1 MNKEKN
7 KISTHRRRS
16 SSIAR
21 KIGIMFIIPI
31 SLAICGALIIL
42 SAGWKYITA
51 GLDLSSFLFAST
63 PIELSKTEFKVNN
76 EQIIRPDIGENF
88 ATLKIPSLN
97 LEKPVFHGDGKEQL
111 SQGVGHFVGS
121 TIPGEGGNVV
131 LAAHRDTA
139 FNALQDIKEGDEV
152 IVSTYYGDF
161 TYKVSSIRITNPD
174 DTTVCEPT
182 DKEQLTLY
190 TCYPFN
196 FIGSAPQRYVVVCDY
211 TTE

>member
-1 MNKEKN
+1 MNKKEN
-7 KISTHRRRS
+7 KTYTHRSRG
-16 SSIAR
+16 SSIA
-21 KIGIMFIIPI
+21 KKVGIMFIIPI

-42 SAGWKYITA
+42 TAGWKYITT
-51 GLDLSSFLFAST
+51 GIDLSSFLFAST
-63 PIELSKTEFKVNN
+63 PIELAKTEFQVNN
-76 EQIIRPDIGENF
+76 QQINRPDLGENF

-97 LEKPVFHGDGKEQL
+97 LEKPIFHGDGEAQL
-111 SQGVGHFVGS
+111 SQGVGHFSGS

-139 FNALQDIKEGDEV
+139 FRALENIKEGDEV

-161 TYKVSSIRITNPD
+161 TYKVSNIRITDPD
-174 DTTVCEPT
+174 DLTVCEPT

-196 FIGSAPQRYVVVCDY
+196 FIGSAPQRYIVVCDY
-211 TTE
+211 AE

>member
-7 KISTHRRRS
+7 KISTHRSKS

-42 SAGWKYITA
+42 SVGWKYITA

-63 PIELSKTEFKVNN
+63 PIELAKTEFKVNN
-76 EQIIRPDIGENF
+76 EQITRPDLGENF
-88 ATLKIPSLN
+88 ATLKIPSIN
-97 LEKPVFHGDGKEQL
+97 LEKPIFHGDGKAQL
-111 SQGVGHFVGS
+111 SQGVGHFAGS

-139 FNALQDIKEGDEV
+139 FRALEDIKEGDEV

-161 TYKVSSIRITNPD
+161 TYKVSNIRITNPD

>member
-1 MNKEKN
+1 MNKENKKDFTHKHKN
-7 KISTHRRRS
+7 
-16 SSIAR
+16 SSIA
-21 KIGIMFIIPI
+21 KKVGSMFIIPI
-31 SLAICGALIIL
+31 SLAVGGVLIIL
-42 SAGWKYITA
+42 TAGWKYITT

-63 PIELSKTEFKVNN
+63 PIQLAKTEFNINN
-76 EQIIRPDIGENF
+76 QEIVRPELGENF

-97 LEKPVFHGDGKEQL
+97 LEKPIFHGDGKAQL
-111 SQGVGHFVGS
+111 SQGVGHFAGS

-131 LAAHRDTA
+131 LSAHRDTA
-139 FNALQDIKEGDEV
+139 FSALENIKEGDEV

-161 TYKVSSIRITNPD
+161 TYKVSNIRITNPE

-196 FIGSAPQRYVVVCDY
+196 FIGSAPERYIVVCDY
-211 TTE
+211 VK